1 MKKLEF
7 LEYVN
12 EKPVAKLGDY
22 YTNGDIMI
30 HKDFCEEIPEAA
42 LIPANK
48 IGKGDINAII
58 DRATKYLNYVP
69 YENNEKLGQKMI
81 IDPVYIDFINDL
93 IEDKENVDYI
103 ANKYSAIKVMR
114 GDKLIAIVMP
124 KKITLNHEQI
134 KLIMV
139 NNFKEYLAY
148 MDLIPIEYKILG
160 SEGING
166 LFLPRLFDDTQIKKV
181 IRSHVKHNGGRWLGK
196 FERRPGLIDQYTKM
210 IGEQLDK
217 IDKSGILIAMK
228 RAEEKTKEEQA
239 CKTEN

>member
-1 MKKLEF
+1 MDKLNF

-42 LIPANK
+42 LIPTDK
-48 IGKGDINAII
+48 IGKGDINTII

-148 MDLIPIEYKILG
+148 MDLIPIEYKNLEIDDSRLILKPIPKIV
-160 SEGING
+160 INVKYEDN
-166 LFLPRLFDDTQIKKV
+166 FTESAKRITHEIRHIFQIYYVNLMNDKLVEYGKK
-181 IRSHVKHNGGRWLGK
+181 N
-196 FERRPGLIDQYTKM
+196 
-210 IGEQLDK
+210 
-217 IDKSGILIAMK
+217 
-228 RAEEKTKEEQA
+228 
-239 CKTEN
+239 